1 MLSTIFKFLIGGV
14 GVYFIGK
21 LLWQFVLKYRIN
33 RANKAALTAL
43 DNQIKKLAKKLDPA
57 DVKTTEQLAKINQ
70 KKKNLDKLAKLIEE
84 KLEKND
90 N

>member
-14 GVYFIGK
+14 GVYFISK
-21 LLWQFVLKYRIN
+21 LLWQFVLNYRIN

-43 DNQIKKLAKKLDPA
+43 DNQIKKLVKKIDMTDAKA
-57 DVKTTEQLAKINQ
+57 AEQLAKLNQ
-70 KKKNLDKLAKLIEE
+70 KKKNIEKLTKLIEE
-84 KLEKND
+84 KLEND

>member
-1 MLSTIFKFLIGGV
+1 MLSTIFKFLIGGI

-33 RANKAALTAL
+33 KLNKAAVIEL
-43 DNQIKKLAKKLDPA
+43 DNQIKKIAKKIDMA
-57 DVKTTEQLAKINQ
+57 DAKAAEQLAKLNQ
-70 KKKNLDKLAKLIEE
+70 KKKNIEKLTKLIEE
-84 KLEKND
+84 KLEND